1 MVRNIVCNP
10 TTWEVEAGGVTLK
23 GHLGLHSMFQAT
35 LGYIMI
41 LNLKKKKK
49 GRSREV
55 QKERKET
62 TLISNITTINF
73 NMQLLIFLESNTF
86 SSFSSCE
93 E

>member
-41 LNLKKKKK
+41 LNLKKKK
-49 GRSREV
+49 RVEV
-55 QKERKET
+55 EKCRKKEKK
-62 TLISNITTINF
+62 
-73 NMQLLIFLESNTF
+73 LL
-86 SSFSSCE
+86 
-93 E
+93 